1 MSLSVNQL
9 TKIYG
14 AQRAL
19 NNISFSVNEGE
30 ILGFLGPNGAGKST
44 TFKVSTG
51 LIPPSEGAVH
61 VAGFS
66 VSEQPMEV
74 KKLIGYLPEHNPLY
88 LDMFVH
94 EYLQFMGGLHGLKG
108 AQLKLKVGEMVEKCG
123 LIREQNK
130 KIETLSKGYRQ
141 RVGLAQAL
149 LHDPKVLLLDEP
161 TSGLDPNQ
169 LVEIR
174 KLIKE
179 VSHNKT
185 VIFSTHIMQEVEAL
199 CERVVI
205 INKGEIVTDSL
216 LKDLLNK
223 KDNHVC
229 TVEFEGDV
237 EESLLNTIAGISMV
251 RKISKPDEATIKFRI
266 ESEPGVDVRSA
277 LFRIAA
283 DKNLS
288 LLSLKQE
295 QQNLEHIFQELTK
308 QTIEA

>member
-19 NNISFSVNEGE
+19 NNISFTVNEGE

-51 LIPPSEGAVH
+51 LVPPTEGSVQ

-66 VSEQPMEV
+66 VTEQPLEV

-94 EYLQFMGGLHGLKG
+94 EYLQFMGSLHGLSG
-108 AQLKLKVGEMVEKCG
+108 SQLKKKVGEMVEKCG
-123 LIREQNK
+123 LVREQNK

-205 INKGEIVTDSL
+205 INKGEIVTDAL
-216 LKDLLNK
+216 LKDLLTK
-223 KDNHVC
+223 KDNSVC
-229 TVEFEGDV
+229 TVEFEGEV
-237 EESLLNTIAGISMV
+237 EESLLTTIEGINQV
-251 RKISKPDEATIKFRI
+251 RRISKPGERTIKFSI
-266 ESEPGVDVRSA
+266 ESKPGVDVRSA

-308 QTIEA
+308 QTTEA